1 MWLQQRLMQPQT
13 PANESVAVKVK
24 SWPLQSEPVL
34 WQGKMAIRTIKSDA
48 PRCSLHH
55 DAGGLY
61 TFHRKLEKKKK
72 ILGQGGEEKVQN
84 YLL

>member
-1 MWLQQRLMQPQT
+1 MQPET

-24 SWPLQSEPVL
+24 SWPLQSEPVHC
-34 WQGKMAIRTIKSDA
+34 QGKMAVRTIKSDA

-55 DAGGLY
+55 DADGLY
-61 TFHRKLEKKKK
+61 AFHKKLEKKKK
-72 ILGQGGEEKVQN
+72 ILGQGEEEKVQN